1 MSDPLASTTLSY
13 AAYAEIPAD
22 GQRWE
27 FLDGEVFVT
36 PAPSPAHQFAVQR
49 LHRFLEDNQAA
60 FGDDAIA
67 FVSPIDVILHDAEI
81 VQPDVVVACRRQ
93 VSGRGIEGAPPLL
106 VEVVSPTRPGLDREI
121 KAKRYAENGVERFW
135 LVDPLARTIEWLMVP
150 ASASVWPYIEEYFEV
165 GTLTNSASTADFSM
179 PASASALRHASTFID
194 TVPRPGRRPTLVCP
208 MPAMTYLPRIRR
220 RLPSRGA

>member
-36 PAPSPAHQFAVQR
+36 PAPSPAHQFTVMR
-49 LHRFLEDNQAA
+49 LGRFLEDNLTA
-60 FGDDAIA
+60 FGDDTIA

-81 VQPDVVVACRRQ
+81 VQPDVVVARRGQ
-93 VSGRGIEGAPPLL
+93 VSGRGIEGPPPLL

-121 KAKRYAENGVERFW
+121 KARRYAANGVERLW
-135 LVDPLARTIEWLMVP
+135 LVDPVARTVECFHLVDGRYQLTASGRGDGPLVIADLPGLAVALDRLWL
-150 ASASVWPYIEEYFEV
+150 S
-165 GTLTNSASTADFSM
+165 
-179 PASASALRHASTFID
+179 
-194 TVPRPGRRPTLVCP
+194 
-208 MPAMTYLPRIRR
+208 
-220 RLPSRGA
+220 

>member
-36 PAPSPAHQFAVQR
+36 PAPSPLHQFAVQE
-49 LHRFLEDNQAA
+49 LWRFLDSNLAP
-60 FGDDAIA
+60 FGNDAIA

-81 VQPDVVVACRRQ
+81 VQPDVVVARRGQ

-106 VEVVSPTRPGLDREI
+106 VEVLSPTRPSLDGEI
-121 KAKRYAENGVERFW
+121 KARRYAANGVERLW
-135 LVDPLARTIEWLMVP
+135 LVDPLARAMECFHLVEGRYQLTASGRGDGPLVVADLPGLAIALDRLWL
-150 ASASVWPYIEEYFEV
+150 S
-165 GTLTNSASTADFSM
+165 
-179 PASASALRHASTFID
+179 
-194 TVPRPGRRPTLVCP
+194 
-208 MPAMTYLPRIRR
+208 
-220 RLPSRGA
+220 

>member
-36 PAPSPAHQFAVQR
+36 PAPSPPHQFAVQE
-49 LHRFLEDNQAA
+49 LWHFLRGNLAS

-67 FVSPIDVILHDAEI
+67 FVSPIDVILNDAEI
-81 VQPDVVVACRRQ
+81 VQPDAVVARRGQ

-106 VEVVSPTRPGLDREI
+106 VEVLSPARPNLDREV
-121 KAKRYAENGVERFW
+121 KARRYAANGVERFW
-135 LVDPLARTIEWLMVP
+135 LVDPVARTIEC
-150 ASASVWPYIEEYFEV
+150 FELV
-165 GTLTNSASTADFSM
+165 DGRY
-179 PASASALRHASTFID
+179 ALRAAASGQER
-194 TVPRPGRRPTLVCP
+194 VALAHPPGLSLDL
-208 MPAMTYLPRIRR
+208 A
-220 RLPSRGA
+220 RLWMA

>member
-1 MSDPLASTTLSY
+1 MPDPLASTTLSY

-49 LHRFLEDNQAA
+49 LYRFLEDNLAA

-81 VQPDVVVACRRQ
+81 VQPDVVVARRGQ
-93 VSGRGIEGAPPLL
+93 VSERGIEGAPPLL
-106 VEVVSPTRPGLDREI
+106 VEVVSPARSGLDGEV
-121 KAKRYAENGVERFW
+121 KARRYAANGVERFW
-135 LVDPLARTIEWLMVP
+135 LADPVARTMECFRLVGDQYQTTAPGSGNDALAIPDLPGLTLSLDRLWLP
-150 ASASVWPYIEEYFEV
+150 
-165 GTLTNSASTADFSM
+165 
-179 PASASALRHASTFID
+179 
-194 TVPRPGRRPTLVCP
+194 
-208 MPAMTYLPRIRR
+208 
-220 RLPSRGA
+220 

>member
-36 PAPSPAHQFAVQR
+36 PALSPAHQFAVLR
-49 LHRFLEDNQAA
+49 LGRFLEDNLAA
-60 FGDDAIA
+60 FGDDATA
-67 FVSPIDVILHDAEI
+67 FVSPIDVILNDREI
-81 VQPDVVVACRRQ
+81 VQPDVVVARRGQ

-121 KAKRYAENGVERFW
+121 KARRYAANGVERFW
-135 LVDPLARTIEWLMVP
+135 LVDPAARTVECFRLVDGRYDATAAASGTARLEITDLPGMALDLERLWL
-150 ASASVWPYIEEYFEV
+150 S
-165 GTLTNSASTADFSM
+165 
-179 PASASALRHASTFID
+179 
-194 TVPRPGRRPTLVCP
+194 
-208 MPAMTYLPRIRR
+208 
-220 RLPSRGA
+220 